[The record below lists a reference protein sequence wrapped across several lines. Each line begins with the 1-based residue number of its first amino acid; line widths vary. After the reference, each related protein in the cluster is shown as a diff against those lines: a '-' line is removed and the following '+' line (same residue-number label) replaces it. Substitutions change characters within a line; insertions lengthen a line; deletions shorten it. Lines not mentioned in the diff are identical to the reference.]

1 MIQCIFV
8 HFSTRITYCHR
19 TVKIISKIKCRGQ
32 FLFIH
37 RRNHGHI
44 RNICKVRNIKYS
56 LVGVAVSAHNS
67 ASIHRE
73 NNRQIVQADIMNDL
87 VVSTL
92 QKGRINRYDRAQ
104 SASHKSGCKR
114 HCMFFGNSHIK
125 KSFWKFFGKSLH
137 SGSIR
142 HRRTNRYQ
150 FFMGSPFFHHP
161 ISKYIRIGFFLRF
174 RHFSTFRIKWSDAM
188 KDRWIFFCRA
198 VSFSF
203 FCHYMNQNRAVFH
216 PRSRLQCRQNTF
228 DIMSIDRTD
237 IYDSHFFKKHP
248 RYKQVLQ
255 RVFRI
260 FNRFRH

>member
-1 MIQCIFV
+1 
-8 HFSTRITYCHR
+8 
-19 TVKIISKIKCRGQ
+19 
-32 FLFIH
+32 
-37 RRNHGHI
+37 
-44 RNICKVRNIKYS
+44 
-56 LVGVAVSAHNS
+56 
-67 ASIHRE
+67 
-73 NNRQIVQADIMNDL
+73 
-87 VVSTL
+87 
-92 QKGRINRYDRAQ
+92 
-104 SASHKSGCKR
+104 
-114 HCMFFGNSHIK
+114 
-125 KSFWKFFGKSLH
+125 
-137 SGSIR
+137 
-142 HRRTNRYQ
+142 
-150 FFMGSPFFHHP
+150 MGFPFFHHP

-188 KDRWIFFCRA
+188 KNRWIFFCRT

-260 FNRFRH
+260 FNRFRHWHSDIRDAVKTFFDIYFQIIVFAVCTHFSKISCHTAYIFWDWHLVII